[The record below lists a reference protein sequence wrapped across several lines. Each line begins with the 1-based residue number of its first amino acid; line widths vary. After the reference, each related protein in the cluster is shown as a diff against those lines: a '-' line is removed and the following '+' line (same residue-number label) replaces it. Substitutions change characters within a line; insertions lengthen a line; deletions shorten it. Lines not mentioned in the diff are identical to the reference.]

1 MANQRWENEPV
12 ILRSHDRDEK
22 RRHGSPQSTGLDSD
36 TSADNA
42 VGWIC
47 GAPESHQVHEDHRD
61 RWMQGESSLQ
71 IWIQML
77 YLDSNEDLSELF
89 TLSFIIF
96 HYRRADS
103 PPPVLEQLT
112 VHNKTDEFKS
122 YGVTRDGRIFFIN
135 EEAKSTTWLH
145 PVTGEAV
152 ITGHRKTP
160 DLPTGWEEGYT
171 FEGARCFINHN
182 ERKVTCKHP
191 VSGVPSQD
199 NCIFVVNEQ
208 PAPKASSEKDS
219 SSDKKERPMSTMSEA
234 SNYTGGSDYST
245 FPGSPTTTPS
255 RSSKKVH
262 NFGKRSNSIKRN
274 PNAPVV
280 KSSWLYKQDSTGM
293 KLWKKRWFVLSDMC
307 LFYYRDDKEDNIL
320 GSILLPSFH
329 ISMLSV
335 DDHIS
340 RKYAFKATHPNMRTY
355 YFCTDTA
362 KEMESWMKVMTDA
375 ALVHTEPVRR
385 MDKLKVDQRTPQ
397 ELNNLLNHRVLT
409 RPEIQNNER
418 NREPL
423 RQHSLSRVDDKRQK
437 DNSQREREYYTL
449 QRDGERYSLKKD
461 GVSYTLQ
468 KDGERYLLHKDGEKY
483 LLRKDGE
490 KTYLHKDGEVCT
502 IHRELEKYAVQKVDE
517 KYTVSP
523 TEERYAPS
531 KDGEKYLLTKDGEK
545 YALQK
550 VGDRHLL
557 QKDVQ
562 KPHKEV
568 KRQLSL
574 KETDRYSTMRAD
586 SKYGTIQVVD
596 KYGAVREVK
605 KYATLREGDR
615 YAMLRDA
622 EKYATVRGGDKYGFQ
637 RDPSAERTLTKIS
650 SIKLQPAQAAAIAA
664 AVSAS
669 RQASL
674 NAQKPAQVNGSGS
687 TSEELTVDCSP
698 AEGDPGQCGGTLKSP
713 APAQESERGLSRT
726 NSMQQ
731 LEHWVRTHRTRGAD
745 EDARSVTSYQTLPR
759 NMPSHR
765 AQMVPRYPEGYR
777 TLPRNSLMRPDSIC
791 SVAGSVYDRALRP
804 ASTSTVMTTAEKRR
818 SMRDDTMWQ
827 LYEWQ
832 QRQAFSRQT
841 VSHYGTLPSTKTMGN
856 ISEHAVAHSIPTS
869 PSHGSLAV
877 YSTFSPPRQQAPP
890 NPSSSQSEVSSPVFR
905 GDLTLEPRHRAHVVK
920 YGYQTDRRSIAG
932 SVPAQTITAQSLQ
945 GKTPEELTLMLIK
958 LRRQQAE
965 LNSLREHT
973 VSQLMALGLEGP
985 NPKTDVLSHHLQRNL
1000 IYLESQ
1006 TKENE
1011 PLIFMIHTMIENS
1024 APRPQLY
1031 QQISPEDFKDGS
1043 FVQRTEEADV
1053 DTKLS
1058 RLCEQDKAVR
1068 MQEEKLQQ
1076 LHREK
1081 HTLETALLSASQE
1094 LSEQSGSN
1102 ATATQSLIQQRD
1114 VLQNGLLSTCR
1125 ELTRVSTE
1133 LERSWREYDRLSADV
1148 TLAKSNLLEQ
1158 LEALGSPQ
1166 TEPPSQRHIQIQK
1179 ELWRIQ
1185 DVMEALAKNKPQRS
1199 ADAGFPGSKPLSSQ
1213 QKNEAVTTLPLSPPK
1228 EGDPVPPRPPLPQ
1241 YYDSTE
1247 RPPQVPPHH
1256 PHPGG
1261 RLPPHTHRPEDRKAS
1276 SRNGAHS
1283 APDYRL
1289 YKSEPELTTVKEEV
1303 DEANGE
1309 DKDRTETSTEGKDPG
1324 ASKAPP
1330 HPVGI
1335 VPPRTKSPMSPPES
1349 STIASYVTL
1358 RKTKKPEPRS
1368 QDRPRSAVDQMGFG
1382 EREVGRQRMSVE
1394 EQLERM
1400 RRNQEATSLREKR
1413 RETPS
1418 RSPSFSKDNP
1428 FLTLQTRVQ
1437 AEGACADPV
1446 ELEAALQQLKVSH
1459 MEQNREAEE
1468 TNAEQRD
1475 GEVSRA
1481 EEVKNEECEEVQQE
1495 EDVTPQSVK
1504 EPHAEANSVEDP
1516 ELCESQR
1523 VVILDLQT
1531 EPRRVEIVNFQPF
1544 EDDESRDQDL
1554 TSSPTNTTTENSFQ
1568 TPEPETPSPEPHEEV
1583 HEEVHEE
1590 EVTQQNMKEEKL
1602 EKNLDSNDQL
1612 TADDKKLNNNNNN
1625 MLAAQT
1631 FTLVTS
1637 DT

>member
-1 MANQRWENEPV
+1 MAADPNPDWLSCLP
-12 ILRSHDRDEK
+12 
-22 RRHGSPQSTGLDSD
+22 ST
-36 TSADNA
+36 
-42 VGWIC
+42 W
-47 GAPESHQVHEDHRD
+47 
-61 RWMQGESSLQ
+61 
-71 IWIQML
+71 
-77 YLDSNEDLSELF
+77 
-89 TLSFIIF
+89 
-96 HYRRADS
+96 
-103 PPPVLEQLT
+103 
-112 VHNKTDEFKS
+112 S

-199 NCIFVVNEQ
+199 NCIFVVNEHGNCGTLVH
-208 PAPKASSEKDS
+208 PDKPLEALIRSAPKASSEQGS
-219 SSDKKERPMSTMSEA
+219 SCDKKERPMSTMSEA

-245 FPGSPTTTPS
+245 FPGSPTTTVTTTTTTSSSRPS

-280 KSSWLYKQDSTGM
+280 KSNWLYKQDSTGM

-307 LFYYRDDKEDNIL
+307 LFYYRDDKEEGIL

-362 KEMESWMKVMTDA
+362 KDMESWMKVMTDA
-375 ALVHTEPVRR
+375 ALVHTEPIRR
-385 MDKLKVDQRTPQ
+385 LDKLKVDQRTPQ

-418 NREPL
+418 NREPV
-423 RQHSLSRVDDKRQK
+423 RQHSLSRADDKRQK
-437 DNSQREREYYTL
+437 DPEKHNGQREREYYTL

-461 GVSYTLQ
+461 GVSYMLQ

-483 LLRKDGE
+483 MLRKDGE
-490 KTYLHKDGEVCT
+490 KYSLQKDGEVYA
-502 IHRELEKYAVQKVDE
+502 IHRDLEKYAVQKVDE
-517 KYTVSP
+517 KYTVPP
-523 TEERYAPS
+523 TDEKYAPT

-545 YALQK
+545 FALQK
-550 VGDRHLL
+550 VGDRHTL
-557 QKDVQ
+557 QKDGQ
-562 KPHKEV
+562 KYVLQKEV

-574 KETDRYSTMRAD
+574 KDTERYGTLREAE

-596 KYGAVREVK
+596 KYGTVKEVK
-605 KYATLREGDR
+605 KYSTLREGDKYATLREGD
-615 YAMLRDA
+615 
-622 EKYATVRGGDKYGFQ
+622 KYATVRDGDKYGFQ
-637 RDPSAERTLTKIS
+637 RDPSAERSLTKIS

-669 RQASL
+669 RQGQAQAGLSL
-674 NAQKPAQVNGSGS
+674 HKPPQVNGSGVGAAAGAGTGTGTGAGTGEQPGDVS
-687 TSEELTVDCSP
+687 SPGEVD
-698 AEGDPGQCGGTLKSP
+698 GGLARGSGKTQ
-713 APAQESERGLSRT
+713 APAQEAERGLSRT

-731 LEHWVRTHRTRGAD
+731 LEHWVRTHRTRGLD
-745 EDARSVTSYQTLPR
+745 DDNRSITSYQTLPR

-765 AQMVPRYPEGYR
+765 AQIVPRYPEGYR
-777 TLPRNSLMRPDSIC
+777 TLPRNSMMRPDSIC

-804 ASTSTVMTTAEKRR
+804 ASTTTVTTAEKRR

-832 QRQAFSRQT
+832 QRQAFSRQ
-841 VSHYGTLPSTKTMGN
+841 SLAPPMAAGHYGTLPTTKTMGN

-869 PSHGSLAV
+869 PSHGSLAL
-877 YSTFSPPRQQAPP
+877 YSTFSPPRQQTTHNP
-890 NPSSSQSEVSSPVFR
+890 NSHSEVSSPVFR
-905 GDLTLEPRHRAHVVK
+905 GDVTLDRRHRTHLTK
-920 YGYQTDRRSIAG
+920 YGYPPDRRSIAAG
-932 SVPAQTITAQSLQ
+932 VPPQTITPQSLQ
-945 GKTPEELTLMLIK
+945 GKT
-958 LRRQQAE
+958 
-965 LNSLREHT
+965 
-973 VSQLMALGLEGP
+973 
-985 NPKTDVLSHHLQRNL
+985 
-1000 IYLESQ
+1000 
-1006 TKENE
+1006 
-1011 PLIFMIHTMIENS
+1011 
-1024 APRPQLY
+1024 
-1031 QQISPEDFKDGS
+1031 ISPDDYRDGS
-1043 FVQRTEEADV
+1043 FAPRTEEVDI

-1068 MQEEKLQQ
+1068 MQEDKLQQ

-1094 LSEQSGSN
+1094 LSEQGSSN
-1102 ATATQSLIQQRD
+1102 PAAVQSLIQQRD

-1125 ELTRVSTE
+1125 ELSRVNTE
-1133 LERSWREYDRLSADV
+1133 LERSWREYDRLEADV

-1166 TEPPSQRHIQIQK
+1166 TEPPSQRHVQIQK

-1199 ADAGFPGSKPLSSQ
+1199 TDSSFPGSKPLSSL
-1213 QKNEAVTTLPLSPPK
+1213 QKNE
-1228 EGDPVPPRPPLPQ
+1228 Q
-1241 YYDSTE
+1241 
-1247 RPPQVPPHH
+1247 
-1256 PHPGG
+1256 
-1261 RLPPHTHRPEDRKAS
+1261 
-1276 SRNGAHS
+1276 

-1309 DKDRTETSTEGKDPG
+1309 DKDKTEPAAENKESA
-1324 ASKAPP
+1324 ASKAVPSY
-1330 HPVGI
+1330 PVGI

-1358 RKTKKPEPRS
+1358 RKTKKPESRS
-1368 QDRPRSAVDQMGFG
+1368 DRPWSAVDQMGAG
-1382 EREVGRQRMSVE
+1382 EREVGRVRMSVE

-1400 RRNQEATSLREKR
+1400 RRNQQASLREKK

-1428 FLTLQTRVQ
+1428 FVVLQSRVQ
-1437 AEGACADPV
+1437 CEEASADPL
-1446 ELEAALQQLKVSH
+1446 ELEAALQQLKAQT
-1459 MEQNREAEE
+1459 EQSRTAAEA
-1468 TNAEQRD
+1468 ASCQID
-1475 GEVSRA
+1475 GERQQTAAKEAARDNRPA
-1481 EEVKNEECEEVQQE
+1481 EVGLERDRSLSSE
-1495 EDVTPQSVK
+1495 T
-1504 EPHAEANSVEDP
+1504 EAQTEMNSIDS
-1516 ELCESQR
+1516 ELGESQR
-1523 VVILDLQT
+1523 VVILDLCT
-1531 EPRRVEIVNFQPF
+1531 EPQRVEIVNLESF
-1544 EDDESRDQDL
+1544 EEEDESRDQDL
-1554 TSSPTNTTTENSFQ
+1554 TSSPTNTTTENSLHA
-1568 TPEPETPSPEPHEEV
+1568 PEPETPSPEPK
-1583 HEEVHEE
+1583 EE
-1590 EVTQQNMKEEKL
+1590 ETGLMQTNKQDTQQTTREEKL
-1602 EKNLDSNDQL
+1602 EKSLDSYNQL
-1612 TADDKKLNNNNNN
+1612 TAEDKKHNNNNNN

>member
-1 MANQRWENEPV
+1 MN
-12 ILRSHDRDEK
+12 
-22 RRHGSPQSTGLDSD
+22 
-36 TSADNA
+36 
-42 VGWIC
+42 C
-47 GAPESHQVHEDHRD
+47 GKLVHPDKPLEA
-61 RWMQGESSLQ
+61 
-71 IWIQML
+71 
-77 YLDSNEDLSELF
+77 LS
-89 TLSFIIF
+89 
-96 HYRRADS
+96 R
-103 PPPVLEQLT
+103 
-112 VHNKTDEFKS
+112 
-122 YGVTRDGRIFFIN
+122 
-135 EEAKSTTWLH
+135 
-145 PVTGEAV
+145 
-152 ITGHRKTP
+152 
-160 DLPTGWEEGYT
+160 
-171 FEGARCFINHN
+171 
-182 ERKVTCKHP
+182 
-191 VSGVPSQD
+191 
-199 NCIFVVNEQ
+199 
-208 PAPKASSEKDS
+208 PAPKASSEQGS

-245 FPGSPTTTPS
+245 FPGSPATTVTTATTTSTSSTRPS

-280 KSSWLYKQDSTGM
+280 KSNWLYKQDSTGM

-307 LFYYRDDKEDNIL
+307 LFYYRDEKEDSIL

-362 KEMESWMKVMTDA
+362 KEMECWMKVMTDA
-375 ALVHTEPVRR
+375 ALVHSEPVRR
-385 MDKLKVDQRTPQ
+385 LDKLKVDQRTSQ

-418 NREPL
+418 NREPV
-423 RQHSLSRVDDKRQK
+423 RQHSLSRADDKRQK
-437 DNSQREREYYTL
+437 DAEKHNGQREREYYTL

-490 KTYLHKDGEVCT
+490 KPLLQKDGEVCA
-502 IHRELEKYAVQKVDE
+502 IHRDLEKYAVQKVDE
-517 KYTVSP
+517 KYTVTA
-523 TEERYAPS
+523 TENKYAPS

-550 VGDRHLL
+550 VGDRHTL
-557 QKDVQ
+557 QKEVQ
-562 KPHKEV
+562 KYVPQKEV

-574 KETDRYSTMRAD
+574 KETERYSTMRETEN
-586 SKYGTIQVVD
+586 KYGTIQVVD
-596 KYGAVREVK
+596 KYGTVKEVK
-605 KYATLREGDR
+605 KYSTLREGDK
-615 YAMLRDA
+615 YTLRDV
-622 EKYATVRGGDKYGFQ
+622 EKYATVRGGDRYGFQ
-637 RDPSAERTLTKIS
+637 RDPSAERSLTKIS

-669 RQASL
+669 RQGQANL
-674 NAQKPAQVNGSGS
+674 NVQKPVQVNDSGS
-687 TSEELTVDCSP
+687 AVVEKTGDCSP
-698 AEGDPGQCGGTLKSP
+698 AEVDASLAGGPGKSP
-713 APAQESERGLSRT
+713 APPVQEPERGLSRT

-731 LEHWVRTHRTRGAD
+731 LEHWVRTHRTRGPD
-745 EDARSVTSYQTLPR
+745 DDTRSVTSYQTLPR

-765 AQMVPRYPEGYR
+765 AQIVPRYPEGYR
-777 TLPRNSLMRPDSIC
+777 TLPRNSMMRPDSIC

-804 ASTSTVMTTAEKRR
+804 ASTTTVTTAEKRR

-832 QRQAFSRQT
+832 QRQAFSRQSLAQPT
-841 VSHYGTLPSTKTMGN
+841 AVGHYGTLPSTKTMGN
-856 ISEHAVAHSIPTS
+856 ISEHTMAHSIPTS
-869 PSHGSLAV
+869 PSHGSLAL
-877 YSTFSPPRQQAPP
+877 YSTFSPPRQQVAHNP
-890 NPSSSQSEVSSPVFR
+890 NSSHSEVSSPVFR
-905 GDLTLEPRHRAHVVK
+905 GDVTLDHRHKAHLAK
-920 YGYQTDRRSIAG
+920 YGYPPDRRSIAVG
-932 SVPAQTITAQSLQ
+932 VPPQTITPQSLQ
-945 GKTPEELTLMLIK
+945 GKT
-958 LRRQQAE
+958 
-965 LNSLREHT
+965 
-973 VSQLMALGLEGP
+973 
-985 NPKTDVLSHHLQRNL
+985 
-1000 IYLESQ
+1000 
-1006 TKENE
+1006 
-1011 PLIFMIHTMIENS
+1011 
-1024 APRPQLY
+1024 
-1031 QQISPEDFKDGS
+1031 ISPDDYKDGS
-1043 FVQRTEEADV
+1043 FVQRTEEADI

-1102 ATATQSLIQQRD
+1102 PAAVQSLVQQRD

-1125 ELTRVSTE
+1125 ELSRVSTE
-1133 LERSWREYDRLSADV
+1133 LERSWREYDRLGADV

-1199 ADAGFPGSKPLSSQ
+1199 TDSTGFPGSKPLSSL
-1213 QKNEAVTTLPLSPPK
+1213 QKNE
-1228 EGDPVPPRPPLPQ
+1228 Q
-1241 YYDSTE
+1241 
-1247 RPPQVPPHH
+1247 
-1256 PHPGG
+1256 
-1261 RLPPHTHRPEDRKAS
+1261 
-1276 SRNGAHS
+1276 

-1309 DKDRTETSTEGKDPG
+1309 DKDKTETSAESKDAA

-1330 HPVGI
+1330 CPVGI

-1358 RKTKKPEPRS
+1358 RKTKKPESRS
-1368 QDRPRSAVDQMGFG
+1368 DRPRSAVDQTGFG
-1382 EREVGRQRMSVE
+1382 EREVGRTRMSVE

-1400 RRNQEATSLREKR
+1400 RRNQQASSLREKK

-1418 RSPSFSKDNP
+1418 RSPSFNKEVAI
-1428 FLTLQTRVQ
+1428 LQSRVQ

-1446 ELEAALQQLKVSH
+1446 ELEAALQQLKVAH
-1459 MEQNREAEE
+1459 MEQSRMVAEAAGTRTEAAQQEVQRE
-1468 TNAEQRD
+1468 
-1475 GEVSRA
+1475 
-1481 EEVKNEECEEVQQE
+1481 EEVKNDKCEEVQQDG
-1495 EDVTPQSVK
+1495 DVTLQSVN
-1504 EPHAEANSVEDP
+1504 EPQAETNSIVS

-1523 VVILDLQT
+1523 VVILDLGT
-1531 EPRRVEIVNFQPF
+1531 EPQHVEIVNLQPF
-1544 EDDESRDQDL
+1544 EDDESREQDL

-1568 TPEPETPSPEPHEEV
+1568 TPEPATPSPEPR
-1583 HEEVHEE
+1583 EE
-1590 EVTQQNMKEEKL
+1590 EADVTRQTTREERL
-1602 EKNLDSNDQL
+1602 ERSLDSSKQL
-1612 TADDKKLNNNNNN
+1612 TAEDMKHSNNNNN

-1631 FTLVTS
+1631 FTLVSS